1 MVKLFEA
8 IKNQKSKLVLAKLS
22 AIQVALNFLV
32 SILVIRKVGVGAEL
46 DVYYIAMAVFAF
58 LYSSINWSLAS
69 VAAPYLIQHRGE
81 NKEGRFFV
89 TVACLT
95 LPLGIFVALTLP
107 LWAEVVFA
115 NYLNT
120 VNMATIY
127 TVQAVL
133 VAAFMVDSLL
143 VVFTA
148 YLQEQNRYILFNGAM
163 AAASLVGL
171 LFVYALIDT
180 LGVVAAAYNQLV
192 MKLFILIWMLVIFGK
207 KIKPFVAFDRQMF
220 YEIIRRVKYI
230 LMGSLY
236 FKTDEVV
243 EKYIASYLMPG
254 FVSIIGFVQR
264 VYGAFV
270 SVINSVIGVPS
281 MTVFSNFIKDGKGHE
296 LRPILYRYIA
306 ILSTLS
312 LCAFVGVYW
321 LGEVTFVWVMGDKL
335 PEDMVPMLRM
345 TMYILFSFVCL
356 KPISLV
362 LQSLL
367 LSLNEG
373 AKATAYDAV
382 TFTVTVGLK
391 VGLTFAYGM
400 EGILFA
406 IMLGY
411 ILTDAAKFYLVLKEL
426 KKLN

>member
-1 MVKLFEA
+1 MVKLFGL

-120 VNMATIY
+120 VSMTTIY

-163 AAASLVGL
+163 AGASLVGL

-192 MKLFILIWMLVIFGK
+192 MKLFILKMS
-207 KIKPFVAFDRQMF
+207 P
-220 YEIIRRVKYI
+220 
-230 LMGSLY
+230 
-236 FKTDEVV
+236 
-243 EKYIASYLMPG
+243 
-254 FVSIIGFVQR
+254 
-264 VYGAFV
+264 
-270 SVINSVIGVPS
+270 
-281 MTVFSNFIKDGKGHE
+281 
-296 LRPILYRYIA
+296 
-306 ILSTLS
+306 
-312 LCAFVGVYW
+312 
-321 LGEVTFVWVMGDKL
+321 
-335 PEDMVPMLRM
+335 
-345 TMYILFSFVCL
+345 
-356 KPISLV
+356 
-362 LQSLL
+362 
-367 LSLNEG
+367 
-373 AKATAYDAV
+373 
-382 TFTVTVGLK
+382 
-391 VGLTFAYGM
+391 
-400 EGILFA
+400 
-406 IMLGY
+406 
-411 ILTDAAKFYLVLKEL
+411 
-426 KKLN
+426 